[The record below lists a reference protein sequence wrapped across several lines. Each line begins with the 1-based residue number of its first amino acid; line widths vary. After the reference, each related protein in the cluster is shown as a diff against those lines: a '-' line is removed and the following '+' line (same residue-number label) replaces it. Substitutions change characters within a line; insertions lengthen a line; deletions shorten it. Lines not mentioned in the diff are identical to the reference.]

1 MLYSG
6 RSLINLYV
14 MRVLN
19 EIKNLPRARNAEHWY
34 LYDRLIAL
42 ITVVFVT
49 KYNLGV
55 FFDKLKEL
63 FARESEAYSAITK
76 SASTEVIADKD
87 KARDSGLRRVDLG
100 VQYGLYSDQS
110 AEVEAAKRCMIVLD
124 AHRGASEKSYAENT
138 AEVAD
143 VVERFQSDEYAADI
157 ARLNLTEAV
166 ESLKQ
171 LNDDFQTAY
180 SGRTP
185 ERYARVSGDKM
196 KTIRAEVDAAYADV
210 ADAINAIYIV
220 AAYLEPNAE
229 NAAEIQ
235 ALADALN
242 AEIYQFGLTLSRR
255 GVGSVTEP
263 ADPSDPSDPGEP
275 TDPEQP
281 EGGDEGGT
289 PGGV

>member
-1 MLYSG
+1 
-6 RSLINLYV
+6 
-14 MRVLN
+14 MRIVN
-19 EIKNLPRARNAEHWY
+19 EIANLSRARDAEHVF
-34 LYDRLIAL
+34 LFQQLIAL
-42 ITVVFVT
+42 ITSVFVT
-49 KYNLGV
+49 KYNLAV

-63 FARESEAYSAITK
+63 FARENEAYATITK
-76 SASTEVIADKD
+76 SASTAVIVDKD
-87 KARDSGLRRVDLG
+87 KTRDDGLRRVDLG
-100 VQYGLYSDQS
+100 VQYGLYSDDAAT
-110 AEVEAAKRCMIVLD
+110 AESAKRCMLVLD
-124 AHRGASEKSYAENT
+124 RHRGVYNKSYAENT
-138 AEVAD
+138 AGIDD

-171 LNDDFQTAY
+171 LNDDFRTTY

-185 ERYARVSGDKM
+185 ERYARVTGDKM
-196 KTIRAEVDAAYADV
+196 KTVRAEVDAAYADV

-229 NAAEIQ
+229 DAAEIQ

-242 AEIYQFGLTLSRR
+242 AEIYQFGLTLARR
-255 GVGSVTEP
+255 GVGTVTEAP

-275 TDPEQP
+275 TDPEEP